1 MIWLDNFFFCNLHLW
16 NYLELMMM
24 ISLCK
29 IGIFLHLSCLVLF
42 DLCVC
47 LGKLNEMKK
56 KLNLGQ
62 IKCGQ
67 FIHSVFEDITRKKN
81 MFHHHQKI
89 NIQKS
94 WWISVMM
101 NVNKESTTYVKQ
113 IHISDGLIFD
123 ISTEFFFFDTR
134 RIGGRKTHQLNI
146 NISRML
152 LLVFVSH
159 NKIWKE
165 IPQKKNP
172 DVFTVLAQC
181 QNQPNEATTETKYEM
196 WQDYRKEKMRR
207 RLIL

>member
-1 MIWLDNFFFCNLHLW
+1 
-16 NYLELMMM
+16 
-24 ISLCK
+24 
-29 IGIFLHLSCLVLF
+29 
-42 DLCVC
+42 
-47 LGKLNEMKK
+47 MKK
-56 KLNLGQ
+56 KTKFRTN
-62 IKCGQ
+62 KMWP
-67 FIHSVFEDITRKKN
+67 IHSFSFRGYYQEKK
-81 MFHHHQKI
+81 HVSSSSKI

-113 IHISDGLIFD
+113 IHMSDGLIFD

-165 IPQKKNP
+165 IPQKKKSWCVYCFGTMSKSTKRSNNRNKIR
-172 DVFTVLAQC
+172 DVT
-181 QNQPNEATTETKYEM
+181 
-196 WQDYRKEKMRR
+196 R
-207 RLIL
+207 